1 MSLIHKCLMPLL
13 VLAPAAAWAQTNL
26 RDPTMPPPG
35 MQAPVKDAV
44 GTQGPAEAVVAQSVI
59 RITPLGGGRKQAEMD
74 GRTLQ
79 PGQSVRNNW
88 RVVNITATSVVL
100 KDSRGTRTL
109 ETPSETVRKKRCP
122 PLYLHI
128 EYP

>member
-1 MSLIHKCLMPLL
+1 MSLILKCLLPLL
-13 VLAPAAAWAQTNL
+13 VLAPAAAWAQTSL

-35 MQAPVKDAV
+35 MQAAIKDAAGAPV
-44 GTQGPAEAVVAQSVI
+44 PAEAVSAQSVI

-79 PGQSVRNNW
+79 PGQSVRNW

-109 ETPSETVRKKRCP
+109 ETPAETVRKKTVSTP
-122 PLYLHI
+122 ASAY
-128 EYP
+128 